1 MKFISFYTGHY
12 EWDADQLKKS
22 MIKFG
27 IDTSNIEYRE
37 QIGSWE
43 ANTQMKALF
52 ILEKLLENDSVIWTD
67 ADSRVRQTPSFFDNI
82 TTDVGLFF
90 LPKELAGGWVPPEH
104 SILQNVDSY
113 LQSGTMYFK
122 NNDRVIELL
131 KSWNEL
137 NKRDSQQW
145 DQWTLQVVLQTSD
158 VTITHLP
165 PEYIWMDGVVSTAY
179 SYRKPVIEHTQA
191 SRRFKDKIR

>member
-12 EWDADQLKKS
+12 EWDAEQLKKS
-22 MIKFG
+22 MTKFG
-27 IDTSNIEYRE
+27 IDTSNVDHRE
-37 QIGSWE
+37 QVGSWE
-43 ANTQMKALF
+43 ANTQMKASF

-67 ADSRVRQTPSFFDNI
+67 ADSRIRQTPSFFDTI

-90 LPKELAGGWVPPEH
+90 LPKELAAGWVPPEH

-122 NNDRVIELL
+122 NNDKVIKLL
-131 KSWNEL
+131 EKWNEL

-145 DQWTLQVVLQTSD
+145 DQWTLQVALQDSD

-165 PEYIWMDGVVSTAY
+165 PEYIWMDGIVSTAY
-179 SYRKPVIEHTQA
+179 SHSKPVIEHTQA
-191 SRRFKDKIR
+191 SRRFKSKIR

>member
-1 MKFISFYTGHY
+1 
-12 EWDADQLKKS
+12 
-22 MIKFG
+22 
-27 IDTSNIEYRE
+27 
-37 QIGSWE
+37 
-43 ANTQMKALF
+43 MKASF

-67 ADSRVRQTPSFFDNI
+67 ADSRVRQTPSFFDTI

-122 NNDRVIELL
+122 NNDKVIKLL
-131 KSWNEL
+131 EKWNEL

-145 DQWTLQVVLQTSD
+145 DQWTLQVALQDSD

-179 SYRKPVIEHTQA
+179 PYRKPVIEHTQA
-191 SRRFKDKIR
+191 SRRFKSKIR

>member
-12 EWDADQLKKS
+12 EWDAEQLKKS
-22 MIKFG
+22 LTKHG
-27 IDTSNIEYRE
+27 IDSSNVDYRE
-37 QIGSWE
+37 QVGSWE
-43 ANTQMKALF
+43 ANTQMKASF
-52 ILEKLLENDSVIWTD
+52 ILEKLLENDAVVWTD
-67 ADSRVRQTPSFFDNI
+67 ADSRVRQTPSFFNTI

-90 LPKELAGGWVPPEH
+90 LPKELASGWVPPEH

-122 NNDRVIELL
+122 NNDRVIKLL
-131 KSWNEL
+131 QDWNEL
-137 NKRDSQQW
+137 NKKDSQQW
-145 DQWTLQVVLQTSD
+145 DQWTLQVALQDSD

-165 PEYIWMDGVVSTAY
+165 PEYVWMDGVVSTSY

-191 SRRFKDKIR
+191 SRRFKSKIR